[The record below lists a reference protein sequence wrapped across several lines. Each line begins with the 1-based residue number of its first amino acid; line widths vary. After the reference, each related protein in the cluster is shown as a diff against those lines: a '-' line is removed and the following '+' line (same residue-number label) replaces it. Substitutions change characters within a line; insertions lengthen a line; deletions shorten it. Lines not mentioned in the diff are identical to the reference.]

1 MSANSPSEFNLGPP
15 AVDHS
20 SYHSL
25 TGPGRHLGPMHDR
38 TLFGDKGKSKTPGGY
53 KKRKSRKHKGGVKV
67 KVKTK
72 VETRF
77 QKAMANFS
85 RKKATEEGMTIPQIN
100 RAWTKVAKNGTWIQ
114 YIPPPPSN
122 PQEGGR
128 RKTRRRKTRRRKARR
143 RKTRRR
149 KTKRK
154 KTKRRRRKKTRRQI
168 GCNKY

>member
-25 TGPGRHLGPMHDR
+25 TGPGQHLGSMHDR
-38 TLFGDKGKSKTPGGY
+38 TLFGNKEKSKIPGGY
-53 KKRKSRKHKGGVKV
+53 KKRKSRKHKGG
-67 KVKTK
+67 

-85 RKKATEEGMTIPQIN
+85 RKKATEGMSILQIN
-100 RAWTKVAKNGTWIQ
+100 REWTKVARNGTWRQ
-114 YIPPPPSN
+114 YIQPPPSN

-128 RKTRRRKTRRRKARR
+128 RKTRRRKTRRRKTRRRKARR
-143 RKTRRR
+143 RKTRKKRRR

-154 KTKRRRRKKTRRQI
+154 KRQRKKRSRYHQI
-168 GCNKY
+168 GCNK